1 MTDAEIMKE
10 MGGFERSQ
18 DCIEYIMQE
27 INKYYPIDKK
37 KEITLGNILW
47 KKDYEELYRLA
58 NAIDR
63 FGLDII
69 MEVIHG

>member
-1 MTDAEIMKE
+1 MRFDFK
-10 MGGFERSQ
+10 Q

-27 INKYYPIDKK
+27 INKYYPIDEKK
-37 KEITLGNILW
+37 TITLKNILW

-69 MEVIHG
+69 MEVVHG

>member
-1 MTDAEIMKE
+1 MRFDFKC
-10 MGGFERSQ
+10 

-27 INKYYPIDKK
+27 INKYYPIDENKN
-37 KEITLGNILW
+37 IILNDILW

-69 MEVIHG
+69 MEVVHN

>member
-1 MTDAEIMKE
+1 MR
-10 MGGFERSQ
+10 FEFKH

-27 INKYYPIDKK
+27 INKYYPIDEKK
-37 KEITLGNILW
+37 SINLNNILW

-69 MEVIHG
+69 MMVVHD

>member
-1 MTDAEIMKE
+1 MR
-10 MGGFERSQ
+10 FEFKH
-18 DCIEYIMQE
+18 DCIDYIMQE
-27 INKYYPIDKK
+27 INKYYPIDEKK
-37 KEITLGNILW
+37 NITLNNILW

-69 MEVIHG
+69 MEVVHN

>member
-1 MTDAEIMKE
+1 MRFDFK
-10 MGGFERSQ
+10 Q

-27 INKYYPIDKK
+27 INKYYPIDEKK
-37 KEITLGNILW
+37 NITLNNILW

-69 MEVIHG
+69 MMVVHD